1 MNIRYFLYLLMAA
14 ALFTC
19 GPDPKPMVTT
29 ETPVSSVDFKHDD
42 NVLRI
47 ALRQEPQGL
56 NPVLTAQADA
66 RYVREL
72 IFQTLNDQDP
82 ETFEIIPLLATIPD
96 VRKESGGGVSYS
108 YEINPEAKW
117 PNGLPVSAADVI
129 FSLKAIM
136 NPDVESGPY
145 KPYYYNIKSIIT
157 SPGNERR
164 FRVM

>member
-56 NPVLTAQADA
+56 NHVLTAHADA
-66 RYVREL
+66 LYLLEL
-72 IFQTLNDQDP
+72 LFHTLND
-82 ETFEIIPLLATIPD
+82 
-96 VRKESGGGVSYS
+96 
-108 YEINPEAKW
+108 
-117 PNGLPVSAADVI
+117 
-129 FSLKAIM
+129 
-136 NPDVESGPY
+136 
-145 KPYYYNIKSIIT
+145 
-157 SPGNERR
+157 
-164 FRVM
+164 